1 MGCNH
6 VEIGNSLPHTAGIL
20 HMISDEK
27 PQTFAG
33 TVLVR
38 ATLGESTGAG
48 RHVAGLTVVERSIK
62 QLSAMNLRIVLA
74 SDGKCPLPAA
84 LPATVETRRVSSAQD
99 IEPLRTEL
107 GNVPEVGADEVRLAG
122 QDLKSAMRVTDEN
135 SRKQAEDAVFA
146 QLLRGDLGIVAR
158 HLNKPVSFR
167 ITRYLLCHLPF
178 TPNQVTVTA
187 ALVGLCGAALVT
199 TGRRWP
205 MLLGFFLAHMQSVL
219 DGCDGELAR
228 VRFQQSKIGEWL
240 DTYVDEMINT
250 VLFACTGIGIWRA
263 TGSQLALAV
272 GLSAAAI
279 HIFYDTVALTELR
292 RQGQGGDLMH
302 IRWWIAGGL
311 NMKNRTGQKRGD
323 LLVIAHGFTRRD
335 FFIFAFLVYALA
347 GVPFLALAHA
357 SIIAAGQLVLTISQ
371 IGWRLFGRLFGH
383 KNS

>member
-1 MGCNH
+1 
-6 VEIGNSLPHTAGIL
+6 
-20 HMISDEK
+20 
-27 PQTFAG
+27 
-33 TVLVR
+33 
-38 ATLGESTGAG
+38 
-48 RHVAGLTVVERSIK
+48 
-62 QLSAMNLRIVLA
+62 
-74 SDGKCPLPAA
+74 
-84 LPATVETRRVSSAQD
+84 
-99 IEPLRTEL
+99 
-107 GNVPEVGADEVRLAG
+107 
-122 QDLKSAMRVTDEN
+122 VTDEN

-199 TGRRWP
+199 TGRHWP
-205 MLLGFFLAHMQSVL
+205 MLLGFFLVHMQSVL

-240 DTYVDEMINT
+240 DTYVDELINT

-292 RQGQGGDLMH
+292 RQGEGGDLMH

-323 LLVIAHGFTRRD
+323 LLVLAHGFTRRD

-357 SIIAAGQLVLTISQ
+357 SIIAVGQLVLTISQ
-371 IGWRLFGRLFGH
+371 VGWRLFGRLSGH
-383 KNS
+383 KNG